1 MDLSVDVRK
10 NGRRDRE
17 RVQEKAR
24 EENEETSER
33 KNVAAFEKGNEE
45 VR

>member
-17 RVQEKAR
+17 RVQEKVR
-24 EENEETSER
+24 EENEETSEG